1 MGTPWKLWLIQY
13 SVDSFQIAYASEAV
27 HECTST
33 RPVIRTRRYLVLNA
47 RSASLAPGTISS
59 YRINIERDTNMLG
72 VFLAVTEEQIPVLRG
87 ITAESHYGLLIEM
100 EVLVQVVLLH
110 IFVLHAQ
117 VELLAHVGD
126 EVLHQQAEHLIAVD
140 TDNLLLH
147 SRLDWMRKQC

>member
-1 MGTPWKLWLIQY
+1 MFGVL
-13 SVDSFQIAYASEAV
+13 FAV
-27 HECTST
+27 
-33 RPVIRTRRYLVLNA
+33 I
-47 RSASLAPGTISS
+47 
-59 YRINIERDTNMLG
+59 
-72 VFLAVTEEQIPVLRG
+72 EEQIPVLRG
-87 ITAESHYGLLIEM
+87 ITTESHYGLFVEM

-110 IFVLHAQ
+110 ILVLHAQ